1 MKRLLFVVGA
11 FLVLPFVL
19 PAQDASMALDSY
31 FSASKEA
38 VQDFTFY
45 ERATPSFILPL
56 GSKAQFTGNGY
67 IEGAASSGGITPPF
81 TYGLKELRFDLA
93 LKEPVPGMSAF
104 VFDVGRLFFSDP
116 SGLVLASPADGLSF
130 TFKYPGFAASIRSAY
145 TGLLF
150 LKDTDAPISMSLAD
164 AARLSAGT
172 DLFGSPRF
180 LVQADLDIP
189 ALFDQRFT
197 FSFLSQ
203 NDLNPSDQ
211 LLTDSSVGFTPNM
224 GGRLNTQYFEL
235 KAEGNIST
243 VSYWAFFAYGSGTTL
258 SWFSDH
264 YAYAPIASFLTGAQA
279 NIPMAAIPLE
289 GATLGFQ
296 LLVASGDKNATSAV
310 EGNTSSVFTRFTPIS
325 PLTTANTTL
334 ATVFLPQLGNL
345 IVGGASLSASPTIGP
360 VTFDGSFKLST
371 FFRPTSGP
379 VSIAGIDPNSTSSYL
394 GSEADLSVAYGI
406 LSDVGLSLSL
416 GIFLPGTAFDSS
428 DSGPQYSCSL
438 MATLTI

>member
-1 MKRLLFVVGA
+1 MKGLIFIIVSSF
-11 FLVLPFVL
+11 FLPLAL
-19 PAQDASMALDSY
+19 AAQDASMTLDTY
-31 FSASKEA
+31 LAASKEA
-38 VQDFTFY
+38 VQDVTAY
-45 ERATPSFILPL
+45 ERATPSFVLPL
-56 GSKAQFTGNGY
+56 GTKVELTGNGY
-67 IEGAASSGGITPPF
+67 IEGAASSGDLTPPF
-81 TYGLKELRFDLA
+81 TYGLKELRLEVM
-93 LKEPVPGMSAF
+93 LKDPVQGMSAF
-104 VFDVGRLFFSDP
+104 VFDAGRMGFSDP
-116 SGLVLASPADGLSF
+116 SGLILSSPADGFSF
-130 TFKYPGFAASIRSAY
+130 AFKYPGFGAAFRTAY

-189 ALFDQRFT
+189 SLFDQRFT

-211 LLTDSSVGFTPNM
+211 LLTDSSIGFTPNM

-279 NIPMAAIPLE
+279 NLPMAAIPLE

-296 LLVASGDKNATSAV
+296 LLVASGDQNATSAV

-334 ATVFLPQLGNL
+334 ATVFLPQLGNV
-345 IVGGASLSASPTIGP
+345 IIGGASLSASPTIGP
-360 VTFDGSFKLST
+360 ITFDGSFKLST

-379 VSIAGIDPNSTSSYL
+379 VSVTGIDPNSTSSYL
-394 GSEADLSVAYGI
+394 GSEADLSAAYGI

-438 MATLTI
+438 MVTLTI

>member
-1 MKRLLFVVGA
+1 
-11 FLVLPFVL
+11 
-19 PAQDASMALDSY
+19 
-31 FSASKEA
+31 
-38 VQDFTFY
+38 
-45 ERATPSFILPL
+45 
-56 GSKAQFTGNGY
+56 
-67 IEGAASSGGITPPF
+67 
-81 TYGLKELRFDLA
+81 
-93 LKEPVPGMSAF
+93 
-104 VFDVGRLFFSDP
+104 
-116 SGLVLASPADGLSF
+116 
-130 TFKYPGFAASIRSAY
+130 
-145 TGLLF
+145 
-150 LKDTDAPISMSLAD
+150 MSLAD

-211 LLTDSSVGFTPNM
+211 LLTDSSIGFTPNM

-279 NIPMAAIPLE
+279 NLPMAAIPLE

-296 LLVASGDKNATSAV
+296 LLVASGDQNATSAV

-334 ATVFLPQLGNL
+334 ATVFLPQLGNV
-345 IVGGASLSASPTIGP
+345 IIGGASLSASPTIGP
-360 VTFDGSFKLST
+360 ITFDGSFKLST

-379 VSIAGIDPNSTSSYL
+379 VSITGIDPNSTSSYL
-394 GSEADLSVAYGI
+394 GSEADLSAAYGI